1 MSLEENA
8 LSGPRDTHFGMGSGH
23 QLNTLTEKDP
33 TLRDL
38 LRIFHRRKRSIF
50 VTAAAVFTLAAL
62 ACVFMTRRYTAI
74 SIIQLEKSSSDSL
87 GLDSLMGSAAGGAS
101 DALSVNVDL
110 QTQANILQSE
120 VLALKVIEDL
130 DLEHNEDFKP
140 HFSPVGWVM
149 GLVSPRGP
157 SDPAHASLED
167 SPIRRGRVLKAFSS
181 NLKVKVTA
189 GTRLL
194 EVDYTNRDPKVAAAV
209 VNHLVQAL
217 IDFTFQTKFKATNQV
232 SQWLE
237 GQLGDLR
244 KQSEQLQS
252 RVVALQQGSGI
263 FGVGGTDPQGKPVI
277 YSPVLDRLQ
286 QSTAQLSQAQMNRVL
301 KGSVAQVVETGNAE
315 LISQLSGTSIAG
327 ASGQGVMNSLA
338 LIQNL
343 RLQEA
348 TLRAQIDQDASQF
361 GPAYPKL
368 VQEQA
373 SMKGVQLSLQQE
385 IERTAER
392 SRNDFK
398 VATKAEQGARAAY
411 EHDRI
416 DAEKLN
422 DKSIEYA
429 ILSKEADQSQA
440 LYQDLLKRLKEA
452 GILEGLHS
460 SNVTVVDSASAPAR
474 PSKPQ
479 VPLYLALGAGLGMFL
494 GCCAALLVDAVDNKI
509 QGAEEIEALQ
519 IPLLGIAPQIDIGK
533 TNPRAIMLDS
543 RQVDGA
549 FGESVRRL
557 RSGLLISRSG
567 RPPQVLLISSASPGE
582 GKSTLALNLA
592 ASLSQYE
599 KKVLLV
605 EADMRRPVLRKR
617 LGLEGKDGLSVLLS
631 DGEAAD
637 SILPVPDN
645 PNLYVLPGGPTPPYP
660 AELLGSPRMQ
670 SLMEQW
676 RQEFD
681 FIVVDS
687 PPVLPVTDAQLLE
700 EMADATVLMA
710 RVGYTTRA
718 ALERAYKLLLL
729 HRKDAARPAIG
740 VLLNF
745 VSRSSSAHYGYYG
758 YYGSKKYEYQQGN
771 A

>member
-8 LSGPRDTHFGMGSGH
+8 LSGPRDTHFGLGSGN

-411 EHDRI
+411 DHDRI

-519 IPLLGIAPQIDIGK
+519 IPLLGIAPQIEIGK

-543 RQVDGA
+543 RQVDG
-549 FGESVRRL
+549 RL
-557 RSGLLISRSG
+557 RRIGAPPSLRSIDFAQ
-567 RPPQVLLISSASPGE
+567 RPPSAG
-582 GKSTLALNLA
+582 A
-592 ASLSQYE
+592 AH
-599 KKVLLV
+599 
-605 EADMRRPVLRKR
+605 
-617 LGLEGKDGLSVLLS
+617 
-631 DGEAAD
+631 
-637 SILPVPDN
+637 
-645 PNLYVLPGGPTPPYP
+645 
-660 AELLGSPRMQ
+660 
-670 SLMEQW
+670 
-676 RQEFD
+676 
-681 FIVVDS
+681 
-687 PPVLPVTDAQLLE
+687 
-700 EMADATVLMA
+700 
-710 RVGYTTRA
+710 
-718 ALERAYKLLLL
+718 LERQPGRGKVHAGPEPGRLAFAVREKSFAGGGR
-729 HRKDAARPAIG
+729 HAAAG
-740 VLLNF
+740 
-745 VSRSSSAHYGYYG
+745 A
-758 YYGSKKYEYQQGN
+758 